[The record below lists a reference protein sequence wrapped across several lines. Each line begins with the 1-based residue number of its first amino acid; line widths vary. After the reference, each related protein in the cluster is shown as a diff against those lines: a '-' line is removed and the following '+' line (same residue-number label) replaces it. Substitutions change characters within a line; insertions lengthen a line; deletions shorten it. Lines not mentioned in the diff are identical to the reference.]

1 MISGECATSV
11 EGQGIEGHYRR
22 SACSVGDQDD
32 LRSAREA
39 ERERFKQSSP
49 KFETIHEMA
58 LRFVTCFKT
67 LHTERECVAGVY
79 VCVVC
84 RSALTTLVGIRAAI
98 TKDPQGRRAI
108 LNNDTF
114 MKLLVKLCSLNSLGG
129 PNICTV
135 SGQDVKHFYERR
147 VYRSFKGTVRVLE
160 DQHSEICWERFLG
173 KAAKKIR
180 TLTYAVSFQNAR
192 IPGGSSCV
200 WHTREYK
207 HSSNDELLNT
217 PIAAPQKATL
227 FPVSDVSSLD
237 VSGVIDAQHLWV
249 YNSSQ
254 AREDAVHL
262 SSLLMESHQALLKCP
277 SQESRPSVGDI
288 AGLLTSS
295 ECLQRVLVLE
305 VTENMAVVWSMDRG
319 NFYRVNWSSLIG
331 LLPSFKQLPPA
342 VSLGRVQ
349 DVSAAPFLKLLRE
362 CVRVFRTVTHHNSQ
376 EGSFH
381 VFMVT
386 KLAHLGAVEVLA
398 DLLHCP
404 DYETRMVT
412 IQCLAQL
419 CSRQRGR
426 QVVSDS
432 GCVSKALGRLKRL
445 LGRYQD
451 NCFAMVGEE
460 KLRLVDLVQA
470 VFFRNEELMLEYA
483 DSDILQVLHRVQ
495 KSSSPGCS
503 LYQATE
509 YCLHTILG
517 PAFKECRPSAQV
529 KLAAMTPEQL
539 EQLKHSNGTSNM
551 AECSSGAGDL
561 QHSAAAQ
568 GQDGRVMIGGRFYL
582 RDTVVPI
589 ALDNRHELRPLSNMR
604 LASASTLAKLACS
617 FLNTWRPCT
626 IFYGISREGHV
637 HGVRLNQR
645 ERDALRQGVD
655 TTVSGL
661 RPRLPPTLF
670 SVEFVPVLRTV
681 TEVRESASR
690 FVVEVHVRGA
700 PHTVYTTLDGD
711 CYLRSGGQSYLATAF
726 DVRAWVA
733 QQEEARFLLAAGG
746 DASRP
751 LPTHVHPPSSRSWDK
766 VVY

>member
-254 AREDAVHL
+254 AREDAIHL

-349 DVSAAPFLKLLRE
+349 GKSCFVQISPMRWIKKLVPHPCQVSTLAQNVSAAPFLKLLRE

-426 QVVSDS
+426 
-432 GCVSKALGRLKRL
+432 RLKRL

-483 DSDILQVLHRVQ
+483 DSDR
-495 KSSSPGCS
+495 
-503 LYQATE
+503 
-509 YCLHTILG
+509 
-517 PAFKECRPSAQV
+517 
-529 KLAAMTPEQL
+529 
-539 EQLKHSNGTSNM
+539 
-551 AECSSGAGDL
+551 AGDL

-568 GQDGRVMIGGRFYL
+568 GQDGRVAIGGRFYL

-626 IFYGISREGHV
+626 VFYGISREGRV

-711 CYLRSGGQSYLATAF
+711 CYLRSGGQSYLATTF